1 MFKEI
6 LFIISLFIVLNIF
19 AQNEPVIQK
28 IEYVNQGTGIINS
41 EYIQAY
47 TSNRIGDVFDRVTLA
62 RDIKSLVKTKLF
74 SNVEVKT
81 TIVGHEMILT
91 YYLTNKYRLTGK
103 PKVEGNKKFR
113 TRKIRKIID
122 LNQEDLIDDQ
132 VAANLALN
140 IEREYKKANFPNAKV
155 SWKIK
160 DVKKTEGTA
169 SITFIVDEGSKEYVK
184 YIYFEGNTDITDSE
198 LDKVIHF
205 PVWWNPIDWFR
216 KITPGSIELDAYRQM
231 IKDQFLN
238 KGYLDIIVSPGLVGR
253 TKKNELTVTYQI
265 QEGNMYRFGDISVKG
280 VTTFPLSAV
289 EENVIAKKGFPASVT
304 VAKVTRESIQDYYGQ
319 RGYLNTS
326 VRPLYIPSVSNHV
339 VDVEYKVKEGYLT
352 KINDIIITGNV
363 RTKDKVIRREL
374 LVNPGDIYNTVK
386 LRTSEN
392 RLRNLGFFDLVRSSP
407 RITDIPDEQDIVIKV
422 REQKTGNIMLGAGFS
437 SIDKLTGFIEF
448 SQGNFDLFNWPNFT
462 GGGQK
467 FKIKL
472 QLGTERN
479 EFNISFVE
487 PWFLDKKLAFGTDIS
502 WLDYEYDEYS
512 LERTGISFSLSKPLF
527 GPARISF
534 TLAFQ
539 DEDITNTDQD
549 EYWYVD
555 DIERSYFFKDQN
567 YFRST
572 AGINILYDT
581 RNHSFTPTRGDK
593 IRLFV
598 KYSGGVMGGDI
609 DTYRLGLEY
618 RKYIPLWLGH
628 VLSLKV
634 KGEVVD
640 SFDGPNDELPLSDR
654 LYIGGGRSIR
664 GYKYRQ
670 VGPKIRRPQYG
681 EAEDI
686 EPIGGC
692 TSGLFSAEYIIPI
705 VRGLKL
711 GLFYDIGNVWYDP
724 FEVSSDLASSVG
736 IGLRL
741 DMPGF
746 PIRIDYAVP
755 VEKDNEL
762 TEEEAWNFW
771 IGYDI

>member
-1 MFKEI
+1 MFKS
-6 LFIISLFIVLNIF
+6 FFSIITFFIVLSIF

-28 IEYVNQGTGIINS
+28 IEYVNQGAGVINK
-41 EYIQAY
+41 EYIKAY
-47 TSNRIGDVFDRVTLA
+47 TSSRVGETFDRVTLA
-62 RDIKSLVKTKLF
+62 RDIKSLVRTKLF
-74 SNVEVKT
+74 TNVEVKT
-81 TIVGHEMILT
+81 TIVGNEMILT
-91 YYLTNKYRLTGK
+91 YYLTNKYRLSNK
-103 PKVEGNKKFR
+103 PKIEGNKKFR
-113 TRKIRKIID
+113 TRKIRKIIKLD
-122 LNQEDLIDDQ
+122 QEDLIDDQ
-132 VAANLALN
+132 VAANLALS
-140 IEREYKKANFPNAKV
+140 IEREYKKSHFPNAKV
-155 SWKIK
+155 RWKIK
-160 DVKKTEGTA
+160 NVNKAEGTA
-169 SITFIVDEGSKEYVK
+169 SIAFIVDEGSKEYVK
-184 YIYFEGNTDITDSE
+184 FIYFEGNTDISDSE
-198 LDKVIHF
+198 LDKVIRF

-216 KITPGSIELDAYRQM
+216 KITPDSIEVDAYRQM
-231 IKDQFLN
+231 IREQFLN
-238 KGYLDIIVSPGLVGR
+238 KGYLDIIVSPGLLGR
-253 TKKNELTVTYQI
+253 TKKDELTVTYQI

-289 EENVIAKKGFPASVT
+289 EENVTAEKGAPASVA
-304 VAKVTRESIQDYYGQ
+304 VAKGTSDNIQDYYGQ

-339 VDVEYKVKEGYLT
+339 VDIEYKVTEGYLT
-352 KINDIIITGNV
+352 KISDIIITGNV

-392 RLRNLGFFDLVRSSP
+392 RLRNLGFFDLVKSSP
-407 RITDIPDEQDIVIKV
+407 RTTDIPDEKDIVLKV

-448 SQGNFDLFNWPNFT
+448 SQGNFDIFNWPNFT

-467 FKIKL
+467 LKIKL
-472 QLGTERN
+472 QVGTQRN

-502 WLDYEYDEYS
+502 WLDYEYDEYT

-527 GPARISF
+527 GPARISL

-539 DEDITNTDQD
+539 DEDISSTDKD

-555 DIERSYFFKDQN
+555 DLERSYFFKDQN
-567 YFRST
+567 YFRT
-572 AGINILYDT
+572 TVGINILYDT
-581 RNHSFTPTRGDK
+581 RNHVFTPTKGDK

-598 KYSGGVMGGDI
+598 KYSGGVVGGDV

-634 KGEVVD
+634 QGEVVD
-640 SFDGPNDELPLSDR
+640 SFDGADDEIPLSDR
-654 LYIGGGRSIR
+654 LYIGGGRSVR

-670 VGPKIRRPQYG
+670 VGPKVRRPQYG
-681 EAEDI
+681 DAEDI

-692 TSGLFSAEYIIPI
+692 TSGLFSAEYIVPI
-705 VRGLKL
+705 TRGLKL

-724 FEVSSDLASSVG
+724 FEMSSDLASSVG

-755 VEKDNEL
+755 VQKDNEL
-762 TEEEAWNFW
+762 TEEETWNFW